1 MRNNMPVTNNEQTFD
16 RDTKLI
22 SVTDK
27 AGIILSCNK
36 AFVDISGFEEHE
48 LIGQLHN
55 VVRHP
60 DMPAQAFKV
69 MWEHLNAG
77 KPWMGLVK
85 NRCKNG
91 DFYWVDAYVTPVTE
105 NGQVVGYES
114 VRSCPKKE
122 DVRRTEKLYQ
132 NINVGKQPKPH
143 LPVSLANLFLI
154 VALGGYAALFS
165 FGYTLISQVTIFM
178 AIIIYAAWISNQTK
192 TAFTS
197 LNTILKDAFSHPLAV
212 SSYTD
217 DNGAIG
223 ELKVSILSQL
233 AHLDTVITRIESA
246 AAGVARESE
255 KSSRLTGSTQQAIS
269 SQQTETRQ
277 VATAINEM
285 TSAIAEVSKHV
296 GDTATHAETANQLA
310 IDGNQVANIT
320 HSAIVKLKDTVQE
333 IGRSVHGVSDQTT
346 KIAQAAQM
354 IEQIA
359 EQTNLLALN
368 AAIEAAR
375 AGEQGRGFAVVADE
389 VRNLAH
395 RTQESTKEIYTIVEE
410 LTERADNAVKIS
422 EDGSRDAEEGLSHVI
437 ESGEMLAGIS
447 KAVSQIAT
455 MSTQMAT
462 AVEEQAYVA
471 GDIKTQVA
479 NISDLADSSTQSSDE
494 LSVSITHLKD
504 ISDELHELVVRFKH

>member
-1 MRNNMPVTNNEQTFD
+1 MRNNMPITNKEQTFD

-22 SVTDK
+22 TVTDK
-27 AGIILSCNK
+27 TGIILSCNK

-48 LIGQLHN
+48 LIGQQHN
-55 VVRHP
+55 LVRHP

-69 MWEHLNAG
+69 MWEHLDAG
-77 KPWMGLVK
+77 KPWMGMVK

-91 DFYWVDAYVTPVTE
+91 DYYWVDAYITPVTE
-105 NGQVVGYES
+105 NGTVIGYES
-114 VRSCPKKE
+114 VRSCPNRE
-122 DVRRTEKLYQ
+122 DVDRADKLYQ
-132 NINVGKQPKPH
+132 NINAGKHVKTSTPIS
-143 LPVSLANLFLI
+143 LPNLFL
-154 VALGGYAALFS
+154 VLGLGVYAALFGT
-165 FGYTLISQVTIFM
+165 GYTMASQIELLLTVL
-178 AIIIYAAWISNQTK
+178 IYAFWTSAQTK
-192 TAFTS
+192 STFGA
-197 LNTILKDAFSHPLAV
+197 LNAMLKHSFSHPIAV

-246 AAGVARESE
+246 AADVARESE
-255 KSSRLTGSTQQAIS
+255 KSASLTNLTQQAIA
-269 SQQTETRQ
+269 SQQTETHQ

-285 TSAIAEVSKHV
+285 TSAITEVSKHV

-310 IDGNQVANIT
+310 TNGNQVANIT
-320 HSAIVKLKDTVQE
+320 HSAIMKLKDTVQE

-375 AGEQGRGFAVVADE
+375 AGEQGRGFSVVADE

-494 LSVSITHLKD
+494 LFDTITYLNN
-504 ISDELHELVVRFKH
+504 ISDELHELVVRFKR